1 MTKIATRTLAK
12 SPIQISTMCV
22 CIYIYIYIY
31 LLRQTSTILFY
42 KDKYYHI
49 LINMILKKW
58 LRIKDFLMHHGG
70 TRQELRNRATRHK

>member
-12 SPIQISTMCV
+12 SPIQISTM
-22 CIYIYIYIY
+22 YIYIYIY

-49 LINMILKKW
+49 LINMILEKW

>member
-12 SPIQISTMCV
+12 SPIQISTM
-22 CIYIYIYIY
+22 YIYIY

-58 LRIKDFLMHHGG
+58 LRIKDFLMHHDG